1 MSECELCVIKSK
13 NALKTLTPDQLKQ
26 FSNQKTSIKLKK
38 GENLMKEGNSV
49 NGLYCVKDGKCK
61 MTKLNSNGKDQI
73 IKYTKGGD
81 ILGHRSLLSEEPAG
95 LTITALEDL
104 RACFIPKEEILNT
117 IRDNNNFSL
126 HLMKNISHQLNE
138 ANGSIAE
145 MAQKPVK
152 ERLAITLLRL
162 EEIFGVDKEGYIDV
176 LLTREEIANTI
187 GTATESAIRLISNFK
202 KDNLIELKGKY
213 IRIIAKNKLRNISEG
228 F

>member
-1 MSECELCVIKSK
+1 MSECELCVIKSM
-13 NALKTLTPDQLKQ
+13 NALKTLTPDQLKKI
-26 FSNQKTSIKLKK
+26 SELKTSVKVKK
-38 GENLMKEGNSV
+38 GDNLLKEGNTV
-49 NGLYCVKDGKCK
+49 NGLFCVKDGKCK

-73 IKYTKGGD
+73 IKYSKGGD

-95 LTITALEDL
+95 LTVTALEDL
-104 RACFIPKEEILNT
+104 RACYIPKEEILNT

-138 ANGSIAE
+138 ANSSISE

-162 EEIFGVDKEGYIDV
+162 EEIFGVDKDGFIDV

-202 KDNLIELKGKY
+202 KEQLIELKGKY
-213 IRIIAKNKLRNISEG
+213 IRILSKNKLRNISEG
-228 F
+228 Y

>member
-1 MSECELCVIKSK
+1 M
-13 NALKTLTPDQLKQ
+13 NALKTLTPDQLKKI
-26 FSNQKTSIKLKK
+26 SELKTSVKVKK
-38 GENLMKEGNSV
+38 GDNLLKEGNTV
-49 NGLYCVKDGKCK
+49 NGLFCVKDGKCK

-73 IKYTKGGD
+73 IKYSKGGD

-95 LTITALEDL
+95 LTVTALEDL
-104 RACFIPKEEILNT
+104 RACYIPKEEILNT

-138 ANGSIAE
+138 ANSSISE

-162 EEIFGVDKEGYIDV
+162 EEIFGVDKDGFIDV

-202 KDNLIELKGKY
+202 KEQLIELKGKY
-213 IRIIAKNKLRNISEG
+213 IRILSKNKLRNISEG
-228 F
+228 Y